1 MTGAKSRCN
10 AKGAKRVGA
19 IVAPKIIPLHDL
31 HNRADED
38 AQEIWEVEP
47 GPAQQYQRRE
57 DGGGRRRTRKRT
69 CYFLFCICFFKI
81 VFMFLSINEWW
92 ESTKNGASRRGAG
105 CHYTGAITLKIQ
117 DSLLK
122 ICKYSFSAPSLIGES
137 DIRNC
142 PLDLTPSKIF
152 VRFRKLENMRS
163 CRCQIHF
170 TN

>member
-57 DGGGRRRTRKRT
+57 DGGGLVKERV
-69 CYFLFCICFFKI
+69 ISCF
-81 VFMFLSINEWW
+81 VFVS
-92 ESTKNGASRRGAG
+92 
-105 CHYTGAITLKIQ
+105 LK
-117 DSLLK
+117 
-122 ICKYSFSAPSLIGES
+122 
-137 DIRNC
+137 
-142 PLDLTPSKIF
+142 
-152 VRFRKLENMRS
+152 
-163 CRCQIHF
+163 
-170 TN
+170 